1 VKKKELKYELMK
13 EAAAKKFAGSRRW
26 PIQCLI
32 IYACFFLSGAT
43 SMVFELL
50 WSRRFITV
58 FGNSSYAV
66 SIVLCAFMAG
76 LGLGGL
82 IGGKV
87 SDRLARRM
95 LAFGLIEFA
104 IAAWAL
110 AMPLLLNLLESLA
123 PALAS
128 LSPGSLLVTT
138 LTRFALAFAILV
150 VPCFLMGVTLPLLVR
165 AMANSEQRA
174 GASIGALYCWNTLGA
189 AFGCLASGFWM
200 LETFGL
206 RLTNFCAVAI
216 SLLIGLAAIAIPDS
230 APVQNEPARKP
241 SKRSAPELVAP
252 AKSLL
257 TIAFVNGLASLICE
271 VVWFRYLAFIILERP
286 AYVFPAILCVYLFGV
301 GLGSF
306 CYCLLAGRI
315 KSLSRALGIIEV
327 FLGVSVLV
335 TFVTGAWIFALGPPR
350 PFGVTSLACI
360 TVLLPTALMGMAFPA
375 LCSLYGSRLGTL
387 GRSVGLLYA
396 VNTAGTVA
404 GSLLPVF
411 VLVPLVGIQKTL
423 LLAALLYGAMGL
435 LLLAR
440 RAAPMAAFFAAA
452 VALYL
457 FVVPSDLC
465 QRVFLAT
472 GFNLSGH
479 TDILF
484 FREGRTGTSV
494 VTRDRVNGAKAI
506 YINANPEVPVLYADQ
521 ICFKMLG
528 DLGPML
534 HPQPDDVLMICLG
547 GGIAAGAAVVLP
559 EVKSLTVVDL
569 ESSVVDAAKLLS
581 RENNA
586 VLQNPKTRVVIEDG
600 RNYIM
605 TSRRKWPVII
615 TDSTH
620 PKTPDSWVL
629 YTREFYQSVRSRLTD
644 DGVFVQ
650 WVPVHGLS
658 LAEYKTIL
666 RTFASVFPQVSL
678 WVSGGAEEQGQFV
691 NYSLLVA
698 TPRKLSIDV
707 PRLQERLNAESVRK
721 DLAPYGL
728 DSVAGFL
735 DGFVCAD
742 DSFRRWVGDGRI
754 NTDDLPL
761 TYYTLPGAPPVGS
774 GLNGFFFEPMEDI
787 WPCLIGASNSLHQE
801 LALRARAN
809 CLLFSGRSEQA
820 FQLLPSDLRYQ
831 TMRRFFE
838 IDGPRYFDA
847 LIQSNWSNPNG
858 LAYLAD
864 IRVSFPDG
872 LRAVKPVYDR
882 ALSLDPDNVP
892 SLAVLG
898 GLDAE
903 SGESAQAE
911 NLLRHA
917 VRLDARSVS
926 AQYNLAVF
934 LDNADR
940 HSEALE
946 HYEKAA
952 TSAGDS
958 TAADA
963 WGGCLAQQ
971 GHNAEAIH
979 WFQQAVEL
987 CPTEI
992 RPRLHLAYLLGQT
1005 GKTQEALAQVQ
1016 CLLKLD
1022 PGNPTFH
1029 TMAADLEK
1037 NAPLNLGN

>member
-1 VKKKELKYELMK
+1 MK
-13 EAAAKKFAGSRRW
+13 NAAAKRFAGSGLW
-26 PIQCLI
+26 PIQYLGI
-32 IYACFFLSGAT
+32 HSCFFLSGAT
-43 SMVFELL
+43 AMVFEIL
-50 WSRRFITV
+50 WSRRFVTV

-82 IGGKV
+82 IGGRLA
-87 SDRLARRM
+87 DRLARRL

-104 IAAWAL
+104 IAALAL
-110 AMPLLLNLLESLA
+110 AMPVMLNGLQSVA

-128 LSPGSLLVTT
+128 LTPGSLLTTT
-138 LTRFALAFAILV
+138 LARFALSFAILV

-165 AMANSEQRA
+165 AVTNSGCRT
-174 GASIGALYCWNTLGA
+174 GASIGALYSWNTLGA
-189 AFGCLASGFWM
+189 AFGCLAAGFWM
-200 LETFGL
+200 LETLGL

-216 SLLIGLAAIAIPDS
+216 NILIGLAAIAIPDP
-230 APVQNEPARKP
+230 APRETEPALKP
-241 SKRSAPELVAP
+241 SKRSAPDFVAP
-252 AKSLL
+252 AKWLL
-257 TIAFVNGLASLICE
+257 TIAFVNGLAGLICE

-286 AYVFPAILCVYLFGV
+286 AYAFPAILCVYLLGI

-306 CYCLLAGRI
+306 AYSLLAGRI
-315 KSLSRALGIIEV
+315 KSLPRALGIIEV
-327 FLGVSVLV
+327 LLGVSVLA
-335 TFVTGAWIFALGPPR
+335 TFVTGAWLFALGPPR
-350 PFGVTSLACI
+350 PFGVTSLAFI

-411 VLVPLVGIQKTL
+411 VLVPLLGIQRSL
-423 LLAALLYGAMGL
+423 LLAALFFGAMGL

-440 RAAPMAAFFAAA
+440 RAAPLASVFAAV
-452 VALYL
+452 VALFL
-457 FVVPSDLC
+457 FAIPPDLC

-479 TDILF
+479 TDLLF
-484 FREGRTGTSV
+484 FREGRSGTSV
-494 VTRDRVNGAKAI
+494 VTRDRVNGSKAV

-534 HPQPDDVLMICLG
+534 HPHPDDVLMICLG
-547 GGIAAGAAVVLP
+547 GGIAAGAASVLP

-569 ESSVVDAAKLLS
+569 ESSVVDAARLLS
-581 RENNA
+581 RENND
-586 VLQNPKTRVVIEDG
+586 VLLNSKTRVVIEDG
-600 RNYIM
+600 RNYVM
-605 TSRRKWPVII
+605 TSRRQWPVII

-620 PKTPDSWVL
+620 PKTSDSWVL
-629 YTREFYQSVRSRLTD
+629 YTREFYESVRSRLTD

-650 WVPVHGLS
+650 WVPLHGLS

-666 RTFASVFPQVSL
+666 RTSASVFPHVSL
-678 WVSGGAEEQGQFV
+678 WVSGGVEEQGQFV

-698 TPRKLSIDV
+698 TPRRLNIDV
-707 PRLQERLNAESVRK
+707 PRLQERLKAESVRN

-735 DGFVCAD
+735 GGFVCAE
-742 DSFRRWVGDGRI
+742 DSFRSWVGEGRI

-761 TYYTLPGAPPVGS
+761 TYYTPPGAPPAGS
-774 GLNGFFFEPMEDI
+774 GLSGFFFEPMEDI
-787 WPCLIGASNSLHQE
+787 WPCLSGASDLLHRE

-809 CLLFSGRSEQA
+809 CLLFSGRPEQA
-820 FQLLPSDLRYQ
+820 FPLLPSDLCYQ

-847 LIQSNWSNPNG
+847 LIQSNWNNPNA
-858 LAYLAD
+858 LVYLAD

-872 LRAVKPVYDR
+872 LRAVRPVYDR

-892 SLAVLG
+892 ALAVLG

-903 SGESAQAE
+903 SGESAEAE

-934 LDNADR
+934 LDNTDR

-952 TSAGDS
+952 TDAGDS

-979 WFQQAVEL
+979 WFQQAVDL

-992 RPRLHLAYLLGQT
+992 RPRLHLAYVLGQT
-1005 GKTQEALAQVQ
+1005 GRTREALAQVQ

-1022 PGNPTFH
+1022 PGNPTFL

-1037 NAPLNLGN
+1037 NASVQPDRLPAGP

>member
-1 VKKKELKYELMK
+1 
-13 EAAAKKFAGSRRW
+13 
-26 PIQCLI
+26 
-32 IYACFFLSGAT
+32 
-43 SMVFELL
+43 MVFEIL
-50 WSRRFITV
+50 WTRRFITV

-87 SDRLARRM
+87 SDRLTRR
-95 LAFGLIEFA
+95 LRVFGLIEFA

-110 AMPLLLNLLESLA
+110 AMPMMLNWLQSLA

-128 LSPGSLLVTT
+128 LTPGSLLATT
-138 LTRFALAFAILV
+138 IARFALSFSILV

-165 AMANSEQRA
+165 AVVNSEQHA

-200 LETFGL
+200 LETLGL
-206 RLTNFCAVAI
+206 RLTNFCAVAMSI
-216 SLLIGLAAIAIPDS
+216 LIGLAAMAIRDF
-230 APVQNEPARKP
+230 APVQNEPVRKP
-241 SKRSAPELVAP
+241 SKRAAVPELTMSV
-252 AKSLL
+252 KWLL
-257 TIAFVNGLASLICE
+257 TIAFVNGLASLVCE
-271 VVWFRYLAFIILERP
+271 VAWFRYLAFIILEHP
-286 AYVFPAILCVYLFGV
+286 AYVFPAILCVYLLGV

-306 CYCLLAGRI
+306 GYTLLAARI
-315 KSLSRALGIIEV
+315 KSLPRALGIIEI
-327 FLGVSVLV
+327 FLGVSVLA
-335 TFVTGAWIFALGPPR
+335 TFVTGSWIFAQGPPR
-350 PFGVTSLACI
+350 PFEVTSLAFI

-375 LCSLYGSRLGTL
+375 LCSLYGSQLKTL
-387 GRSVGLLYA
+387 GRNVGLLYA

-404 GSLLPVF
+404 GALLPVF
-411 VLVPLVGIQKTL
+411 VLIPLVGIQKTL

-435 LLLAR
+435 VLLAR

-472 GFNLSGH
+472 GFNLSAH

-484 FREGRTGTSV
+484 FREGRTGTSI
-494 VTRDRVNGAKAI
+494 VTRDRINGSKAI
-506 YINANPEVPVLYADQ
+506 YINANSEVPVLYADQ

-534 HPQPDDVLMICLG
+534 HPHPDDVLMICLG
-547 GGIAAGAAVVLP
+547 GGIAAGAAAALP

-586 VLQNPKTRVVIEDG
+586 VLQNPKTSVVIEDG
-600 RNYIM
+600 RNYVM

-666 RTFASVFPQVSL
+666 RTFASVFPHASL

-698 TPRKLSIDV
+698 TPQKLSIDI
-707 PRLQERLNAESVRK
+707 PRLQERLNAGPVRN

-728 DSVAGFL
+728 DTAAGFL
-735 DGFVCAD
+735 DGFVCAE
-742 DSFRRWVGDGRI
+742 DSFRRWAGAGPV

-761 TYYTLPGAPPVGS
+761 TYYTSLHARPGS
-774 GLNGFFFEPMEDI
+774 DLSGFFFEPMEDL
-787 WPCLIGASNSLHQE
+787 WPCLTGASDSLHQE
-801 LALRARAN
+801 LTLRARAN
-809 CLLFSGRSEQA
+809 CLLFSGRPEQA
-820 FQLLPSDLRYQ
+820 FDSLPTDVRYQ

-838 IDGPRYFDA
+838 NDGPRYFDT
-847 LIQSNWSNPNG
+847 LIQSNWSNPDA
-858 LAYLAD
+858 LDYLAD
-864 IRVSFPDG
+864 IRTSFRDG
-872 LRAVKPVYDR
+872 LPAVQPIYER
-882 ALSLDPDNVP
+882 ALSLDPNNVP
-892 SLAVLG
+892 SLSVLG
-898 GLDAE
+898 AIAASSGKSAE
-903 SGESAQAE
+903 GED
-911 NLLRHA
+911 LLQRA
-917 VRLDARSVS
+917 VRLDARFAA
-926 AQYNLAVF
+926 AQYDLAVY
-934 LDNADR
+934 LDNTGC
-940 HSEALE
+940 HPEALE

-952 TSAGDS
+952 AYTSDPVP
-958 TAADA
+958 ADA

-971 GHNAEAIH
+971 GRNAEALQ
-979 WFQQAVEL
+979 WFQQAL
-987 CPTEI
+987 DLRPTEL
-992 RPRLHLAYLLGQT
+992 RPRLHLAYVLGQT
-1005 GKTQEALAQVQ
+1005 GRTQEALAQVQ
-1016 CLLKLD
+1016 LLLKLD
-1022 PGNPTFH
+1022 PTNPTFQM
-1029 TMAADLEK
+1029 MAADLEK
-1037 NAPLNLGN
+1037 NAHTQTGP

>member
-1 VKKKELKYELMK
+1 MK
-13 EAAAKKFAGSRRW
+13 DAAARKFGGPRRW
-26 PIQCLI
+26 PIQYLT

-43 SMVFELL
+43 AMVFEIL
-50 WSRRFITV
+50 WCRRFVTI

-82 IGGKV
+82 IGGKLA
-87 SDRLARRM
+87 DRLARRM

-110 AMPLLLNLLESLA
+110 AMPMMLNWLQSLA

-128 LSPGSLLVTT
+128 LSPGSLLATT
-138 LTRFALAFAILV
+138 LTRFAVSFAILV

-165 AMANSEQRA
+165 AVASSERRA
-174 GASIGALYCWNTLGA
+174 GVSIGALYCWNTLGA

-200 LETFGL
+200 LETLGL
-206 RLTNFCAVAI
+206 RLTNFCAVTI
-216 SLLIGLAAIAIPDS
+216 SVLIGLAAIAIPDP
-230 APVQNEPARKP
+230 APVQNEPALKP
-241 SKRSAPELVAP
+241 SKRSAPELVAS
-252 AKSLL
+252 AKWLL

-271 VVWFRYLAFIILERP
+271 VVWFRYLAFIILDRP
-286 AYVFPAILCVYLFGV
+286 AYVFPAILCVYLFGI

-306 CYCLLAGRI
+306 CYCFLAGRI
-315 KSLSRALGIIEV
+315 KSLPRALGIIEV
-327 FLGVSVLV
+327 LLGVSVLA
-335 TFVTGAWIFALGPPR
+335 TFVAGAWIFALGPPR
-350 PFGVTSLACI
+350 PFEVTSLAFI
-360 TVLLPTALMGMAFPA
+360 TVLLPTALMGMAFPL
-375 LCSLYGSRLGTL
+375 LCSLYGSQLKTL

-440 RAAPMAAFFAAA
+440 RAAPMAAFFAAV

-457 FVVPSDLC
+457 FAIPSDLC

-484 FREGRTGTSV
+484 FHEGRTGTSV
-494 VTRDRVNGAKAI
+494 VTRDRVNGSKAV

-534 HPQPDDVLMICLG
+534 HPHPDDVLMICLG
-547 GGIAAGAAVVLP
+547 GGIAAGAATVLP
-559 EVKSLTVVDL
+559 DVKSLTVVDL

-586 VLQNPKTRVVIEDG
+586 ALQNPKTRVVIEDG
-600 RNYIM
+600 RNYVM

-629 YTREFYQSVRSRLTD
+629 YTREFYESVRSRLTN

-650 WVPVHGLS
+650 WVPMHGLS
-658 LAEYKTIL
+658 MAEYKTIL
-666 RTFASVFPQVSL
+666 RTFASVFPHVSL
-678 WVSGGAEEQGQFV
+678 CVSGGAEEQGQFV

-698 TPRKLSIDV
+698 TPGKLSIDV
-707 PRLQERLNAESVRK
+707 PRLQERLNAEPVRN
-721 DLAPYGL
+721 DLSPYGL
-728 DSVAGFL
+728 DTVAGFL
-735 DGFVCAD
+735 DGFVCAE

-754 NTDDLPL
+754 NTDDLPF
-761 TYYTLPGAPPVGS
+761 TYYTPPGARPAGS
-774 GLNGFFFEPMEDI
+774 GWSGFFFEPMEDI
-787 WPCLIGASNSLHQE
+787 WPCLIGASDSLHQE
-801 LALRARAN
+801 LALRTRAN
-809 CLLFSGRSEQA
+809 CLLFSGQPEQA
-820 FQLLPSDLRYQ
+820 FECLPTDLRYQ

-847 LIQSNWSNPNG
+847 LIQSNWSNPHG

-864 IRVSFPDG
+864 IRVSFRDG
-872 LRAVKPVYDR
+872 LPVVKPVYEH
-882 ALSLDPDNVP
+882 ALSLDPENVP
-892 SLAVLG
+892 SLSVLG
-898 GLDAE
+898 SIAAS
-903 SGESAQAE
+903 SGESAEAE
-911 NLLRHA
+911 NLLQRA
-917 VRLDARSVS
+917 VRIDARSAS

-934 LDNADR
+934 LDNAGR
-940 HSEALE
+940 HPEALE
-946 HYEKAA
+946 HFEKAA
-952 TSAGDS
+952 ACTTGDPMP
-958 TAADA
+958 ADA

-971 GHNAEAIH
+971 GRNAEALQ
-979 WFQQAVEL
+979 WFQQAIDL
-987 CPTEI
+987 RPTEI
-992 RPRLHLAYLLGQT
+992 RPRLHLAYVLGQI
-1005 GKTQEALAQVQ
+1005 GRTQEALAQMQ

-1022 PGNPTFH
+1022 PRNPTFLS
-1029 TMAADLEK
+1029 MAADLEK
-1037 NAPLNLGN
+1037 SGHPRPGP